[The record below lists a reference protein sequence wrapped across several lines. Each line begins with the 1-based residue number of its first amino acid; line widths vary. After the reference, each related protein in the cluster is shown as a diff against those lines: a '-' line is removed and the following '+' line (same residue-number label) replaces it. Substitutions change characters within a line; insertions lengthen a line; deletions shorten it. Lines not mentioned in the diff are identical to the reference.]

1 MHKDIANL
9 FFAFYGRRDS
19 QDQCGYGQSTEQRNI
34 GTTALLGMQ
43 DTISYNSDGGAHQ
56 TSNAWYVRP
65 NEDGKN
71 VYSLIYNTNCMGYE
85 NLYGDK
91 YEWLSG
97 VSLPNTNAQEQY
109 KLLIEMPD
117 GSTRKVKSG
126 TVDGYCTGMYHQKYM
141 DVVGVNSQKGSSTTY
156 YCDIFTPSGTANR
169 VVCRSHNY
177 SNAGGGV
184 SFAYCG
190 YDSSSTSSHIGSRLA
205 FRGEIEEAESV
216 TAFKAIKAILA

>member
-1 MHKDIANL
+1 
-9 FFAFYGRRDS
+9 
-19 QDQCGYGQSTEQRNI
+19 
-34 GTTALLGMQ
+34 MQ

-97 VSLPNTNAQEQY
+97 VSLPNTNTQEQY

-126 TVDGYCTGMYHQKYM
+126 TVSGYCTGMYHQKYM
-141 DVVGVNSQKGSSTTY
+141 DIVGVHSQKGSSTTY
-156 YCDIFTPSGTANR
+156 YCDEFNVSNAATR
-169 VVCRSHNY
+169 VVCRSYYY
-177 SNAGGGV
+177 SYANGGV
-184 SFAYCG
+184 SYASCG
-190 YDSSSTSSHIGSRLA
+190 YDSSSSFSNIGSRLA

>member
-1 MHKDIANL
+1 
-9 FFAFYGRRDS
+9 
-19 QDQCGYGQSTEQRNI
+19 
-34 GTTALLGMQ
+34 MQ

-156 YCDIFTPSGTANR
+156 YCDILHHQVQQTVWCAG
-169 VVCRSHNY
+169 RS
-177 SNAGGGV
+177 A
-184 SFAYCG
+184 
-190 YDSSSTSSHIGSRLA
+190 TRMRLA
-205 FRGEIEEAESV
+205 VFRTRFAATIPRPRIRVSARVSESIRR
-216 TAFKAIKAILA
+216 K